1 MIESTFTPDR
11 GSLFIGIICFALLM
25 CLASWLVYQIEV
37 KGRYKSV
44 FNRYK
49 PLVSMLAFFT
59 AFTCMGILV
68 FNVLN
73 FASMKPVYISGDF
86 LQIGSDQIPWSSV
99 GQVENKLIDEV
110 GLFGD
115 IKPTDERVLEIRKM
129 DRSQAPILL
138 SEKFYPVEDIYQAIL
153 RKTQ

>member
-1 MIESTFTPDR
+1 
-11 GSLFIGIICFALLM
+11 
-25 CLASWLVYQIEV
+25 
-37 KGRYKSV
+37 
-44 FNRYK
+44 
-49 PLVSMLAFFT
+49 
-59 AFTCMGILV
+59 
-68 FNVLN
+68 
-73 FASMKPVYISGDF
+73 MKPIYISGDF

-138 SEKFYPVEDIYQAIL
+138 SEKYYPVEDIYQAIL